1 MGVTNHKPLVIGGVT
16 LASRLFIGTG
26 KFSDHSLVPKVI
38 ESCQSEVITMALR
51 RVNLDDPQD
60 NMMQYIPSHM
70 NLLPNTSGAR
80 TAQEAVRIARLA
92 REMGCGNW
100 IKIEVISDAKYLMP
114 DNRETIKATEILA
127 KEGFVVLPYMSPDLM
142 AAKALVEAGAAT
154 VMPLGSPIGSNKGI
168 QTKSMIQM
176 IIEEIDIPIVVDA
189 GIGKPSEAAEAM
201 EMGADAVLVNTAIA
215 TANDPVAMGLAFA
228 KAVEA
233 GRLAFEAGLGRVI
246 ATGEASSP
254 LTGFLR

>member
-1 MGVTNHKPLVIGGVT
+1 MGLSNQNPLIIGGVT
-16 LASRLFIGTG
+16 LNSRLFIGTG
-26 KFSDHSLVPKVI
+26 KFSNHKIVPEVI
-38 ESCQSEVITMALR
+38 QACQSQVITMALR
-51 RVNLDDPQD
+51 RVNLDDAED

-70 NLLPNTSGAR
+70 QLLPNTSGAR
-80 TAQEAVRIARLA
+80 NAEEAVRIARLA

-142 AAKALVEAGAAT
+142 AAKALVESGAAT
-154 VMPLGSPIGSNKGI
+154 VMPLGSPIGSNRGI
-168 QTKSMIQM
+168 QTKSLIQM
-176 IIEEIDIPIVVDA
+176 IIDEIDIPVVVDA
-189 GIGKPSEAAEAM
+189 GIGRPSEAAEAM

-215 TANDPVAMGLAFA
+215 TAQDPVAMGLAFS

-233 GRLAFEAGLGRVI
+233 GRTAFEAGLGRI
-246 ATGEASSP
+246 LTAGEASSP